1 MGLKKWTS
9 LLIQLVVIL
18 LVVSLFIGALLGE
31 PVLLSY
37 VETGSME
44 PTLSAGD
51 GFVVIS
57 MHADSSIEEGDVVVF
72 ESEQIQGGGLTTHR
86 VTARTENGYITKGD
100 ANPFTDQ
107 DVGEPPVKRGQVV
120 AKALQINGQVVV
132 IPALGAAV
140 EGTKSVLSTFQ
151 QMLAALVGLRSLLD
165 ARGLAYL
172 FFVMTLMGYVVGAV
186 QPNNSKRRQRVTSR
200 VKGIDTRLVV
210 GAFAALLV
218 VGATAAMVAPA
229 GTQEFGIVSAEFESE
244 RPDVI
249 PKGESKSHRYVVG
262 NGGVL
267 PIVTF
272 LEPASDGVDVEPRET
287 AVPAR
292 SAVNASVTLHA
303 PPETGYYRLYVTEH
317 RYLAILP
324 QSTIRA
330 LYELHPWAPIVVIDS
345 MIAVPFYVLGV
356 RLVGRGRV
364 RRRSRESPE
373 SVFARVRLY
382 LTKLY

>member
-1 MGLKKWTS
+1 
-9 LLIQLVVIL
+9 
-18 LVVSLFIGALLGE
+18 
-31 PVLLSY
+31 
-37 VETGSME
+37 
-44 PTLSAGD
+44 
-51 GFVVIS
+51 
-57 MHADSSIEEGDVVVF
+57 
-72 ESEQIQGGGLTTHR
+72 
-86 VTARTENGYITKGD
+86 
-100 ANPFTDQ
+100 
-107 DVGEPPVKRGQVV
+107 
-120 AKALQINGQVVV
+120 
-132 IPALGAAV
+132 
-140 EGTKSVLSTFQ
+140 
-151 QMLAALVGLRSLLD
+151 
-165 ARGLAYL
+165 
-172 FFVMTLMGYVVGAV
+172 
-186 QPNNSKRRQRVTSR
+186 
-200 VKGIDTRLVV
+200 
-210 GAFAALLV
+210 
-218 VGATAAMVAPA
+218 
-229 GTQEFGIVSAEFESE
+229 
-244 RPDVI
+244 
-249 PKGESKSHRYVVG
+249 VG